1 MNENQLKSLSE
12 KLELDKI
19 ISKLKNY
26 CISDSGKELCDSIPF
41 YTDLTDLNYELNK
54 VQEMKDLILIEG
66 GIDLGGFKDIRK
78 ILSSMKIEGY
88 FIPSDKLL
96 WILDFIKIVKNVK
109 SKIHSAFKENKEKYK
124 LLNELTSKLFYDKS
138 IEYHIES
145 TIDEN
150 GLVKDS
156 ASLNLKKI
164 RNEIYK
170 KSEHLR
176 KTLNRILAEVSDQDL
191 VRDDIISL
199 RDGRLVIPVKVE
211 NKRKVPGI
219 IHSTSSSGVTVFIEP
234 GETIEMN
241 NELTELQY
249 EEKREVERILRELT
263 KKLSENYSELL
274 TNLNIISE
282 LDFLHAKAKYAIEI
296 NGIKPEFNTKEI
308 YLINAYHPLLLEKLK
323 IENVVPLNFHL
334 DENIN
339 TVIIT
344 GPNAGGKTVALK
356 TIGLLQL
363 MLQKAIFVPC
373 NADSKFRIFDK
384 IFINIGDEQSIEQNL
399 SSFSSHLNHIRE
411 ILKEAEEQ
419 TLVLIDEICSGTD
432 PKSGS
437 ALAESILENLTE
449 RNSIT
454 IVTTHIGELKVLAQK
469 NQKIK
474 NSSLEFDISTISPNY
489 HFVMGVPGHSFT
501 FEIAKKYQI
510 PDEIIDKAKT
520 LVGSQQIK
528 LDEIILELEK
538 EKQLYNRLR
547 KKYDVENTKVEGMI
561 KIYENK
567 ISELKKRE
575 REEIKKAEL
584 KANEI
589 INNANKLIEKTIK
602 EIREAEKLD
611 VKKIKNEFSKEVKN
625 ILDEIPP
632 TEISESEV
640 KPEFKINDE
649 VRIKNTISKG
659 IITEIEKDYAKVDVN
674 GIIMKIKLNDLEIA
688 KDVSQPNV
696 IYNERVTDF
705 SFLSNVNRE
714 LDIRGMY
721 PYEIESKLEEFLNDA
736 IIHNLPEVRI
746 IHGKGTGKLRAK
758 VQEILRK
765 SKVVKSF
772 RFGNWNEG
780 DSGITIVELK

>member
-1 MNENQLKSLSE
+1 MNQDKLKNISE
-12 KLELDKI
+12 KLEFDKI
-19 ISKLKNY
+19 ISKIKSY
-26 CISDSGKELCDSIPF
+26 CFSDSGKELCDNIPF
-41 YTDLTDLNYELNK
+41 YTDITDLNFELNK

-66 GIDLGGFKDIRK
+66 GIDLAGLKDIRK
-78 ILSSMKIEGY
+78 ILSSLNIEGY
-88 FIPSDKLL
+88 FVPSDKLL
-96 WILDFIKIVKNVK
+96 WLLDFIRIVKDVK
-109 SKIHSAFKENKEKYK
+109 SKINAAYKQSCQKYK
-124 LLNELTSKLFYDKS
+124 LLYELSSNLFYDKS

-145 TIDEN
+145 TVDEN

-156 ASLNLKKI
+156 ASVDLKKI
-164 RNEIYK
+164 RNEIYR
-170 KSEHLR
+170 KSEYLR
-176 KTLNRILAEVSDQDL
+176 KTLNRILTEVSDQDF
-191 VRDDIISL
+191 VRDDIISI

-219 IHSTSSSGVTVFIEP
+219 IHSTSASGVTAFIEP
-234 GETIEMN
+234 SETIEMN

-249 EEKREVERILRELT
+249 EEKREIERILRELT
-263 KKLSENYSELL
+263 KKLADNCSELL
-274 TNLNIISE
+274 SNVKIISE
-282 LDFLHAKAKYAIEI
+282 LDFLYAKAKYAIEI
-296 NGIKPEFNTKEI
+296 NASKPDFDEKKIN
-308 YLINAYHPLLLEKLK
+308 LINAYHPLLLEQLK
-323 IENVVPLNFHL
+323 IDNVVPLNFYI

-339 TVIIT
+339 TVVIT

-373 NADSKFRIFDK
+373 NPDSRFRIFNK
-384 IFINIGDEQSIEQNL
+384 IYVSIGDEQSIEQNL
-399 SSFSSHLNHIRE
+399 SSFSSHLMHIKE
-411 ILKEAEEQ
+411 ILDEANEG

-449 RNSIT
+449 RNAVT

-474 NSSLEFDISTISPNY
+474 NSSLEFDVGTISPNY

-510 PDEIIDKAKT
+510 PEEIIDKAKN

-528 LDEIILELEK
+528 LDEIILDLEK
-538 EKQLYNRLR
+538 EKQLYSKLR
-547 KKYDVENTKVEGMI
+547 KKYDIENTKVEGMI
-561 KIYENK
+561 KLYEDK

-575 REEIKKAEL
+575 KEEIRKAEQ

-589 INNANKLIEKTIK
+589 ISRANKLIENTIR
-602 EIREAEKLD
+602 EIRESEKLD
-611 VKKIKNEFSKEVKN
+611 AKKVKSQFSNEAKKILN
-625 ILDEIPP
+625 EIPLEQMKDS
-632 TEISESEV
+632 EI
-640 KPEFKINDE
+640 KPVFNINDE
-649 VRIKNTISKG
+649 VLIKDTFSRG
-659 IITEIEKDYAKVDVN
+659 IITEIDKDYAKVDVN
-674 GIIMKIKLNDLEIA
+674 GIILRVKLSDLELT
-688 KDVSQPNV
+688 KNVSKPETITSKNT
-696 IYNERVTDF
+696 TDF

-714 LDIRGMY
+714 LDIRGLY
-721 PYEIESKLEEFLNDA
+721 PYEIESKIEEFLNDA
-736 IIHNLPEVRI
+736 IIHNIPEVRI

-758 VQEILRK
+758 VHEILKK

-780 DSGITIVELK
+780 DSGITIVEL